1 MHHVEIE
8 TVWRF
13 HKEGSPQTAV
23 VMLGVLNEIRKTGKL
38 TSAAKHAQLSYRHV
52 WNLVEQWSEF
62 FGVPLVETHRGKGT
76 VLTAFGEKLV
86 WAGERMQA
94 RLGPQL
100 ENLAQELVTE
110 IKPFLHQR
118 PSVIRVHA
126 SHGFA
131 VSKLRELLD
140 REPGIGVDLRYVS
153 NQNSLVSLAQGACD
167 LSGVHLPRGELRA
180 QGIRAC
186 KEWLDPREDRVISFV
201 TREMGLMVKRGNPLR
216 IASIKDVVDRKAR
229 FVNRDHDSGTRL
241 LFDQLLALH
250 RIDEAKI
257 NGAQQMEFTHAAV
270 AAYVASGMADVS
282 FGVEAAA
289 RQFGLDFIRLLTED
303 YFFVCRRAFLETEP
317 MRRIIDIMKGR
328 EFQEGGCEPA
338 RLRRDQHRHG
348 QHREGVSGER
358 GHRTRP
364 EVCRAAVVEHGPRF
378 DTGASA
384 VIWSQPHFTAVEVF
398 DRWQPDR
405 I

>member
-1 MHHVEIE
+1 MHHIEIE
-8 TVWRF
+8 TFWRF
-13 HKEGSPQTAV
+13 HKDGSPQTAV

-38 TSAAKHAQLSYRHV
+38 TSAAEHAGLSYRHV

-62 FGVPLVETHRGKGT
+62 FGVPLVETRRGKGT

-100 ENLAQELVTE
+100 ENLAQELATE

-167 LSGVHLPRGELRA
+167 LSGVHLPRGELREEN
-180 QGIRAC
+180 IEAC
-186 KEWLDPREDRVISFV
+186 KKWLDRDYRVISFV
-201 TREMGLMVKRGNPLR
+201 TREMGLIVKRGNPLAIHSVKD
-216 IASIKDVVDRKAR
+216 IAEHKVR

-241 LFDQLLALH
+241 SFDQLLKLNKV
-250 RIDEAKI
+250 DETRI
-257 NGAQQMEFTHAAV
+257 NGLEQIEFTHAAV
-270 AAYVASGMADVS
+270 AAYVASDMADVS

-317 MRRIIDIMKGR
+317 MQRLLEVMKGS
-328 EFQEGGCEPA
+328 EFQTAVAALPGY
-338 RLRRDQHRHG
+338 
-348 QHREGVSGER
+348 
-358 GHRTRP
+358 RT
-364 EVCRAAVVEHGPRF
+364 A
-378 DTGASA
+378 DTGSVSTVKEFLESVDAAPA
-384 VIWSQPHFTAVEVF
+384 VTA
-398 DRWQPDR
+398 
-405 I
+405 

>member
-13 HKEGSPQTAV
+13 HKEGSPETAV

-52 WNLVEQWSEF
+52 WNLVEQWSDF
-62 FGVPLVETHRGKGT
+62 FGVP
-76 VLTAFGEKLV
+76 LV

-153 NQNSLVSLAQGACD
+153 NQNSMVSLAQGACD
-167 LSGVHLPRGELRA
+167 LSGLHLPRNELRM
-180 QGIRAC
+180 QGIRA
-186 KEWLDPREDRVISFV
+186 
-201 TREMGLMVKRGNPLR
+201 
-216 IASIKDVVDRKAR
+216 
-229 FVNRDHDSGTRL
+229 
-241 LFDQLLALH
+241 
-250 RIDEAKI
+250 
-257 NGAQQMEFTHAAV
+257 
-270 AAYVASGMADVS
+270 
-282 FGVEAAA
+282 
-289 RQFGLDFIRLLTED
+289 
-303 YFFVCRRAFLETEP
+303 
-317 MRRIIDIMKGR
+317 
-328 EFQEGGCEPA
+328 
-338 RLRRDQHRHG
+338 
-348 QHREGVSGER
+348 
-358 GHRTRP
+358 
-364 EVCRAAVVEHGPRF
+364 
-378 DTGASA
+378 
-384 VIWSQPHFTAVEVF
+384 
-398 DRWQPDR
+398 
-405 I
+405 

>member
-13 HKEGSPQTAV
+13 HKEGSPETAV

-62 FGVPLVETHRGKGT
+62 FGVPLVETRRGKGT

-153 NQNSLVSLAQGACD
+153 NQNSLLSLAQGACD

-186 KEWLDPREDRVISFV
+186 REWLDPREDRVISFV
-201 TREMGLMVKRGNPLR
+201 TREMGLMVKRGNPLK
-216 IASIKDVVDRKAR
+216 IAS
-229 FVNRDHDSGTRL
+229 HQG
-241 LFDQLLALH
+241 
-250 RIDEAKI
+250 
-257 NGAQQMEFTHAAV
+257 
-270 AAYVASGMADVS
+270 
-282 FGVEAAA
+282 
-289 RQFGLDFIRLLTED
+289 
-303 YFFVCRRAFLETEP
+303 CRRSQSA
-317 MRRIIDIMKGR
+317 
-328 EFQEGGCEPA
+328 
-338 RLRRDQHRHG
+338 LRQPR
-348 QHREGVSGER
+348 
-358 GHRTRP
+358 
-364 EVCRAAVVEHGPRF
+364 PRF
-378 DTGASA
+378 RHASA
-384 VIWSQPHFTAVEVF
+384 VRSVAGAARDRSRPKSTAHSRWSSPTPPSPPMSQAAW
-398 DRWQPDR
+398 RM
-405 I
+405 

>member
-1 MHHVEIE
+1 MLLLAPVNLLNDLLLKFFSAE
-8 TVWRF
+8 TVN
-13 HKEGSPQTAV
+13 HV
-23 VMLGVLNEIRKTGKL
+23 VWPLIQIGLVVSLVAFWVAYATYLERKI
-38 TSAAKHAQLSYRHV
+38 SA
-52 WNLVEQWSEF
+52 F
-62 FGVPLVETHRGKGT
+62 
-76 VLTAFGEKLV
+76 
-86 WAGERMQA
+86 MQA
-94 RLGPQL
+94 RLGPQH
-100 ENLAQELVTE
+100 ENLAQELATE
-110 IKPFLHQR
+110 IKPILHQR

-131 VSKLRELLD
+131 VSKLRELLYRD
-140 REPGIGVDLRYVS
+140 PGIGVDLRYVS

-201 TREMGLMVKRGNPLR
+201 TREMGLMVKPGNPLK
-216 IASIKDVVDRKAR
+216 IGSLKDVVERKAR

-303 YFFVCRRAFLETEP
+303 YFFVCKRAFLETEP
-317 MRRIIDIMKGR
+317 MRRVLDIMKGR
-328 EFQEGGCEPA
+328 EFQEGVASLPGYVA
-338 RLRRDQHRHG
+338 T
-348 QHREGVSGER
+348 S
-358 GHRTRP
+358 
-364 EVCRAAVVEHGPRF
+364 
-378 DTGASA
+378 TGTVHTVKEFLESVGSNA
-384 VIWSQPHFTAVEVF
+384 T
-398 DRWQPDR
+398 
-405 I
+405 

>member
-1 MHHVEIE
+1 MILCAYGSAIYELYFINQGGNMLQIEIE

-13 HKEGSPQTAV
+13 RKEGSPQNVV
-23 VMLGVLNEIRKTGKL
+23 VMLGVLNQIRKTGKI
-38 TSAAKHAQLSYRHV
+38 TAAANDAHLSYRHV
-52 WNLVEQWSEF
+52 WNLIEHWAQF
-62 FGVPLVETHRGKGT
+62 FGVPLVETQRDKGSK
-76 VLTAFGEKLV
+76 LTAFGEKLV

-100 ENLAQELVTE
+100 ENLAQELATE

-153 NQNSLVSLAQGACD
+153 NQHSLVSLAQGACD

-180 QGIRAC
+180 QGIQAC
-186 KEWLDPREDRVISFV
+186 KEWLDPREDRVINFV
-201 TREMGLMVKRGNPLR
+201 TREMGLMVKSGNPLH
-216 IASIKDVVDRKAR
+216 IKTLQDVVDRKAR

-250 RIDEAKI
+250 EIDESRI
-257 NGAQQMEFTHAAV
+257 NGAQQIEFTHAAV

-303 YFFVCRRAFLETEP
+303 YFFVCRRTFLEAEP
-317 MRRIIDIMKGR
+317 MRRILDIMKGNEFHKAVAALPGYFAADTGSVSTVR
-328 EFQEGGCEPA
+328 EFLDSVNPKPVTS
-338 RLRRDQHRHG
+338 RKPK
-348 QHREGVSGER
+348 S
-358 GHRTRP
+358 
-364 EVCRAAVVEHGPRF
+364 
-378 DTGASA
+378 
-384 VIWSQPHFTAVEVF
+384 
-398 DRWQPDR
+398 
-405 I
+405 

>member
-1 MHHVEIE
+1 MLRIEIE
-8 TVWRF
+8 PVWRF
-13 HKEGSPQTAV
+13 HKEGSPQTVV

-38 TSAAKHAQLSYRHV
+38 TSAANHANLSYRHV

-76 VLTAFGEKLV
+76 TLTAFGEKLV
-86 WAGERMQA
+86 WAGQRMQA

-131 VSKLRELLD
+131 VSRLRELLD
-140 REPGIGVDLRYVS
+140 KEPGIGVDLRYVS

-167 LSGVHLPRGELRA
+167 LSGVHIPRGELRA
-180 QGIRAC
+180 QAIKAC
-186 KEWLDPREDRVISFV
+186 REWLDPREDRVISFV
-201 TREMGLMVKRGNPLR
+201 TREMGLMVKKDNPLR
-216 IASIKDVVDRKAR
+216 IGSLKDLVDTKAR
-229 FVNRDHDSGTRL
+229 FVNRDHDSGTRA
-241 LFDQLLALH
+241 LFDQLLALN
-250 RIDEAKI
+250 RIDEGNI

-270 AAYVASGMADVS
+270 AAYVASGMADAA

-289 RQFGLDFIRLLTED
+289 RQFGLAFVRVLTED

-317 MRRIIDIMKGR
+317 MQRVLDVMKGEAFHDAVTQLPGYVATSPGAVSTVK
-328 EFQEGGCEPA
+328 EFLETVDGAATAEAGSA
-338 RLRRDQHRHG
+338 GKSRRT
-348 QHREGVSGER
+348 SK
-358 GHRTRP
+358 
-364 EVCRAAVVEHGPRF
+364 
-378 DTGASA
+378 
-384 VIWSQPHFTAVEVF
+384 
-398 DRWQPDR
+398 
-405 I
+405 